1 MYKYFVVHSA
11 LMVQS
16 LLDSEKKPDV
26 YDLAIAEG
34 IKEML
39 VMHGFTR
46 DKILNTTVSNL
57 AETLH
62 IDYYVALN
70 RLSISFPAAL
80 MQSPQ
85 RRIRLRRPGCN
96 EWAENKGVSDV

>member
-16 LLDSEKKPDV
+16 LLDSEKPDV

-62 IDYYVALN
+62 IDYYVALIIYN
-70 RLSISFPAAL
+70 SA
-80 MQSPQ
+80 
-85 RRIRLRRPGCN
+85 
-96 EWAENKGVSDV
+96 KKT

>member
-1 MYKYFVVHSA
+1 MYKYFVVHSG

-16 LLDSEKKPDV
+16 LLGSEKKPDV
-26 YDLAIAEG
+26 YDLPVADG

-46 DKILNTTVSNL
+46 DKILNTMVSNL

-62 IDYYVALN
+62 IDYYVALLIYN
-70 RLSISFPAAL
+70 SA
-80 MQSPQ
+80 
-85 RRIRLRRPGCN
+85 
-96 EWAENKGVSDV
+96 KKK